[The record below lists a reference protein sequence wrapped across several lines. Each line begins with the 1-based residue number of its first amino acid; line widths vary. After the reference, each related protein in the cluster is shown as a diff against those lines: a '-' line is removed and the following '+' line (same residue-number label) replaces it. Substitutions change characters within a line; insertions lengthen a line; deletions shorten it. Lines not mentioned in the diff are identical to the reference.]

1 MRPFTTRLA
10 AIFAAAALV
19 SVAFAA
25 CGDDES
31 DQSLTFTLSGDGK
44 AATFTAPE
52 SAEAG
57 VAEITLQNEGDKA
70 GDLQLIRV
78 EGDRSP
84 EEVVEGLG
92 KAMKGQ
98 AFPDWFFA
106 AGGTGPVEAGQ
117 SETVTQV
124 LEPGTYYAFDTEGGA
139 PPKPEDA
146 VSVEVSGESSDE
158 GIEAD
163 ATISAVDYGFEGEG
177 LTAGSAEVAF
187 ENTGAQPHH
196 IVYAPLTGN
205 ATAEDVETFFKSE
218 KGKPPFEEKDT
229 QNTAVIEAGET
240 QLVDLEL
247 KKGRYVLLCFITDR
261 KGGPPHVAKGM
272 IDEVEVE

>member
-10 AIFAAAALV
+10 AVLAAAALA

-44 AATFTAPE
+44 AASYEAPD

-57 VAEITLQNEGDKA
+57 LAEITFENEGKEA

-92 KAMKGQ
+92 KAIKGQ
-98 AFPDWFFA
+98 AFPEWFFA
-106 AGGTGPVEAGQ
+106 AGGTGLVEPGQ
-117 SETVTQV
+117 SATVTQV
-124 LEPGTYYAFDTEGGA
+124 LEPGTYYAFDTEGSA
-139 PPKPEDA
+139 PKPEDA

-158 GIEAD
+158 TIEAD
-163 ATISAVDYGFEGEG
+163 ATIEAVDYGFEGEG
-177 LTAGSAEVAF
+177 LAAGSTEVAF

-196 IVYAPLTGN
+196 IVYMPLKGD
-205 ATAEDVETFFKSE
+205 ATAADVETFFKSE
-218 KGKPPFEEKDT
+218 KGKPPFDQEESK
-229 QNTAVIEAGET
+229 NTAVIEGGET
-240 QLVDLEL
+240 QLVNLEL
-247 KKGRYVLLCFITDR
+247 EKGRYVLLCFITDR

>member
-1 MRPFTTRLA
+1 LRPFTTRLA